1 MLLLVLLTLDSFL
14 WRLLQCFVV
23 LLGPVDCIESLICF
37 FKRFSLRANLFFS
50 FFKICLTNLFDMLS
64 PLRFFESPIDSG
76 QLISNISQNPLFV
89 LNPGGNVARSVPAH
103 VGTDVLHEIF
113 FLFLKSLLRFLKPL
127 PSFAF
132 LEVCRCRS
140 QKLTEGFHPDYPP
153 NSRAKK
159 PFFGSGLSRRTFLQ
173 NRE

>member
-1 MLLLVLLTLDSFL
+1 MVLDSFL
-14 WRLLQCFVV
+14 WSFLQCFVV
-23 LLGPVDCIESLICF
+23 LYGPVDCMESLICF
-37 FKRFSLRANLFFS
+37 FKRFSLRAIFFFS
-50 FFKICLTNLFDMLS
+50 FFRICLTNLFDILS
-64 PLRFFESPIDSG
+64 PLHLFESLINSD

-103 VGTDVLHEIF
+103 VGTNVLHKIF
-113 FLFLKSLLRFLKPL
+113 FLFFKSFLRFLKPL